1 MILYLDASALVKRYV
16 AEPGSEEVTSLI
28 DDAMYI
34 GTANISQ
41 AEVGAA
47 LAKAVRVRVR
57 VLALESASNSR
68 RLFLRDWP
76 SRIRIQITDSVIA
89 RAGKFAWEH
98 GLRGYDAVQLAAATV
113 WADAL
118 GERVTFAAFDRQ
130 LWRAAEQ
137 VGLTAYPS
145 DLVQ

>member
-16 AEPGSEEVTSLI
+16 IEPGSEEVTSLI
-28 DDAMYI
+28 DDAMYV
-34 GTANISQ
+34 GTANISH
-41 AEVGAA
+41 AEVVAA
-47 LAKAVRVRVR
+47 LAKAVRVH
-57 VLALESASNSR
+57 VLALESASNCR

-76 SRIRIQITDSVIA
+76 SRIRIQITDFVIA
-89 RAGKFAWEH
+89 RAGRFAWEH

-118 GERVTFAAFDRQ
+118 GERVVFAAFDRQ
-130 LWRAAEQ
+130 LWHAAEQ
-137 VGLTAYPS
+137 VGLTAYPT